1 MNKTYN
7 NINVKRLVNAMTRAG
22 NEINKLNFDNAEEVT
37 LANEMIDDMQDGVLG
52 FIYKDA
58 MSILYA
64 DRFDT
69 EVFYDEKEV
78 SIAND

>member
-1 MNKTYN
+1 M
-7 NINVKRLVNAMTRAG
+7 
-22 NEINKLNFDNAEEVT
+22 EINKLNFDNAKEVSI
-37 LANEMIDDMQDGVLG
+37 ANEMIDDMQDGVIR

-69 EVFYDEKEV
+69 EVFNDEKEV